1 MKISTLIERE
11 RETRGIFQT
20 LEAME
25 DKIFKALK
33 VLNEK
38 SNSDICKNIDTVV
51 GMFETVDNAE
61 KKELIT
67 KFIGDE
73 SFYINLQ
80 KKGINVLIELKRDLK
95 LFEEKMG
102 EWEAKYLFW
111 HKMEKKEFKDELKIL
126 MLQIEEI
133 KKMDTEYKKLG
144 QRILETLEELKSILV
159 KNKDLDTKISKT
171 TSTLRISL
179 KSVKV
184 QYDLLDKYNEIKKG
198 I

>member
-80 KKGINVLIELKRDLK
+80 KKE
-95 LFEEKMG
+95 
-102 EWEAKYLFW
+102 
-111 HKMEKKEFKDELKIL
+111 
-126 MLQIEEI
+126 
-133 KKMDTEYKKLG
+133 
-144 QRILETLEELKSILV
+144 
-159 KNKDLDTKISKT
+159 
-171 TSTLRISL
+171 
-179 KSVKV
+179 
-184 QYDLLDKYNEIKKG
+184 
-198 I
+198 